1 MKRYNILLFLG
12 IAMVMS
18 CCDKKAEVASE
29 VKVTISSE
37 TLQMTVGDIH
47 TLTATTSNQE
57 PVKWVSSAADVASVF
72 EGIVE
77 AKSIGMAVISATV
90 EGASAQCKVYIL
102 GKSNETL
109 SLSPS
114 YIEIDKGGSHQLT
127 YHSVYDVPL
136 IWTSSA
142 PEVAEVSTTGM
153 VTAKKGGTAII
164 TLSNGT
170 EKVTTRVFVPHK
182 WGEYK
187 LVWEENFE
195 GSALN
200 TSNWNIE
207 VTSSPPNKELQAY
220 TSRNENVRVEDGKL
234 ILEARKETYGT
245 RQYTSG
251 RINSRGKQAFK
262 YGRVEASIS
271 FPSGGGTWPA
281 FWMLGAQRKWPS
293 CGEIDIIE
301 HLGNSPRMLS
311 FATHTADRNGNNGR
325 NWSARVYYDGVE
337 NNFHVYGIEWMQED
351 FQGRDKIIFTYD
363 GVDCATAIEDERYID
378 EDYYWPFN
386 QPHYIILNLAIGGN
400 MGGVVADDCFD
411 HPVIMKVDWVRVYQ
425 REEIE

>member
-18 CCDKKAEVASE
+18 GCDKKAEVASA

-37 TLQMTVGDIH
+37 SLQMTVGDIH

-170 EKVTTRVFVPHK
+170 EKVTTR
-182 WGEYK
+182 
-187 LVWEENFE
+187 
-195 GSALN
+195 
-200 TSNWNIE
+200 
-207 VTSSPPNKELQAY
+207 
-220 TSRNENVRVEDGKL
+220 RNENVRVEDGKL

-281 FWMLGAQRKWPS
+281 FWMLGTQRKWPS

-301 HLGNSPRMLS
+301 HLGNNPRMLS

-363 GVDCATAIEDERYID
+363 GVDCATAMEDERYID